1 MIGLIQRVAHASVKV
16 DGDTCAA
23 IETGLL
29 ALIGVQVDDTERQAD
44 RLLERLLGYRVF
56 ADEQGRMNLSLTDIS
71 GGLLLVP
78 QFTLAA
84 NTRKGMRASFT
95 GAASSEKGRALF
107 DYLART
113 ASEEYAIVATG
124 VFGANMKVYLE
135 NDGPVTFWL
144 ES

>member
-1 MIGLIQRVAHASVKV
+1 MIGLIQRVAHASVEV
-16 DGDTCAA
+16 DGNTCAT
-23 IETGLL
+23 INTGLL
-29 ALIGVQVDDTERQAD
+29 ALIGVQTDDTERRAD

-56 ADEQGRMNLSLTDIS
+56 ADEQGRMNFSLADIS

-84 NTRKGMRASFT
+84 NTHKGMRASFS
-95 GAASSEKGRALF
+95 GAASGEKGRVLF

-113 ASEEYAIVATG
+113 ASENYAVVATG
-124 VFGANMKVYLE
+124 IFGAHMKVHLE

>member
-113 ASEEYAIVATG
+113 ASEAYAVVATG
-124 VFGANMKVYLE
+124 VFGAHMKVYLE

>member
-1 MIGLIQRVAHASVKV
+1 MIGLIQRVTHASVRV
-16 DGDTCAA
+16 DGKLIAS
-23 IETGLL
+23 IESGLL
-29 ALIGVQVDDTERQAD
+29 ALIGVQKDDTQRRAD
-44 RLLERLLGYRVF
+44 RMLDRLLGYRIF
-56 ADEQGRMNLSLTDIS
+56 ADEQGRMNLSLDEVS

-84 NTRKGMRASFT
+84 NTRKGMRASFA

-107 DYLART
+107 DYLAKT
-113 ASEEYAIVATG
+113 AAGSHAPVATG
-124 VFGANMKVYLE
+124 VFGADMKVSLE